1 MSVNQ
6 ISPQD
11 ALKVLEEHQGAIY
24 LDVRTV
30 SEYVAAHPRGA
41 MNVPVLI
48 PNPASGQMSPNPEF
62 LSVIEANLAK
72 DTRII
77 VGCMSGMRSQ
87 FAADLMQ
94 KAGYQNISNMQGGF
108 GGARDPAGRVVS
120 HGWRDAGLPVE
131 SGESAPASYDSLLR
145 KSKSQKA

>member
-6 ISPQD
+6 VSPQE
-11 ALKVLEEHQGAIY
+11 ALKVLEEHEGAIY

-30 SEYVAAHPRGA
+30 PEYVAAHPRGA

-62 LSVIEANLAK
+62 LPVIEANLTK
-72 DTRII
+72 DARII

-94 KAGYQNISNMQGGF
+94 KAGYQNVSNMQGGF
-108 GGARDPAGRVVS
+108 GGARDPMGRVVS
-120 HGWRDAGLPVE
+120 QGWRDAGLPVE
-131 SGESAPASYDSLLR
+131 SGESTPASYDSLLR